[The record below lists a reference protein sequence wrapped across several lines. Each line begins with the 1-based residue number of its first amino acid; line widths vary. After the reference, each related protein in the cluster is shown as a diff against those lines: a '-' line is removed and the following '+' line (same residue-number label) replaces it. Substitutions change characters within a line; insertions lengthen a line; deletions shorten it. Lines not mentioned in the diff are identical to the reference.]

1 MIFKA
6 GKRGQVTL
14 FVIAAVIAVSVV
26 SIFFMFRTGIV
37 KAPMS
42 TEQANQLLSSK
53 SENLRDYTSECIEQ
67 ISDAYFQ
74 EVLSHGG
81 YYKYGNLNSINYLD
95 NDNVILLYKKDNEL
109 RNELPSL
116 NSICGTGFENYLN
129 EEAYS
134 KLDSCLKDFDPF
146 KMDMDINPSSER
158 KIEAECRDDD
168 IVIKTDWL
176 FDISRADASSVV
188 QQKNTRLLIPLRKM
202 WIISNDILIDEAQ
215 GDSFAGGEIEN
226 YLSRHENSLDHIL
239 LESWVVTGDKTVQ
252 HVTSQPYRPG
262 EVQNKFIFAHDTPL
276 I

>member
-1 MIFKA
+1 
-6 GKRGQVTL
+6 
-14 FVIAAVIAVSVV
+14 
-26 SIFFMFRTGIV
+26 
-37 KAPMS
+37 
-42 TEQANQLLSSK
+42 
-53 SENLRDYTSECIEQ
+53 
-67 ISDAYFQ
+67 
-74 EVLSHGG
+74 
-81 YYKYGNLNSINYLD
+81 
-95 NDNVILLYKKDNEL
+95 
-109 RNELPSL
+109 
-116 NSICGTGFENYLN
+116 
-129 EEAYS
+129 
-134 KLDSCLKDFDPF
+134 
-146 KMDMDINPSSER
+146 MDMDINPSSER

>member
-81 YYKYGNLNSINYLD
+81 YYNYNNLNLINYLD
-95 NDNVILLYKKDNEL
+95 NDNV
-109 RNELPSL
+109 
-116 NSICGTGFENYLN
+116 
-129 EEAYS
+129 
-134 KLDSCLKDFDPF
+134 
-146 KMDMDINPSSER
+146 
-158 KIEAECRDDD
+158 
-168 IVIKTDWL
+168 
-176 FDISRADASSVV
+176 
-188 QQKNTRLLIPLRKM
+188 
-202 WIISNDILIDEAQ
+202 
-215 GDSFAGGEIEN
+215 
-226 YLSRHENSLDHIL
+226 
-239 LESWVVTGDKTVQ
+239 
-252 HVTSQPYRPG
+252 
-262 EVQNKFIFAHDTPL
+262 
-276 I
+276 